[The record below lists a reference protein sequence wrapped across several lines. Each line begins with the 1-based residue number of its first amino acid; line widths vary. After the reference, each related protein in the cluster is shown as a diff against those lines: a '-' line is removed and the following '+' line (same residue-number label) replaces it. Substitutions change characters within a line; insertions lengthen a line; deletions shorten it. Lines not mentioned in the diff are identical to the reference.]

1 MIGRIVMYIPSKNKK
16 VMNINSIRIN
26 LSQIV
31 TGELVSLSEQELV
44 DCDRTINA
52 GCDGGLMEYAFE
64 FIINNGGI
72 DSDEDYPYRGVDGKC
87 DQYKVS

>member
-1 MIGRIVMYIPSKNKK
+1 
-16 VMNINSIRIN
+16 
-26 LSQIV
+26 
-31 TGELVSLSEQELV
+31 
-44 DCDRTINA
+44 
-52 GCDGGLMEYAFE
+52 MEYAFE